1 MRAVA
6 EHGRTAGRYFLW
18 RKKKTNHHNYLLSP
32 SFCLFTELKEN
43 GKTLGRKWKMTRP
56 QRRQRASPTTVVQ
69 QLAAGA
75 TGRSL
80 DLERGRPV
88 KCCRAT
94 LSSHDLAPTSADGC
108 VSLEISTRIQ
118 FSKNR
123 GLFFCLIDSI
133 DGHVTNAGRW
143 FGHPL
148 RCGKTKTKMKEK

>member
-1 MRAVA
+1 MA
-6 EHGRTAGRYFLW
+6 ERQVVTFRGE
-18 RKKKTNHHNYLLSP
+18 KKKPKQTNHHNYLLSP

-108 VSLEISTRIQ
+108 VSLQISTLELNLAKIVA
-118 FSKNR
+118 S
-123 GLFFCLIDSI
+123 FF
-133 DGHVTNAGRW
+133 V
-143 FGHPL
+143 
-148 RCGKTKTKMKEK
+148 